1 MKQSQ
6 LVSIAALI
14 LAVNPTPA
22 DQSIPIRYQDPSGR
36 LRLTVDHDIELRMA
50 EPMKASRRFAFDLD
64 LATDPDG
71 AAWTAVIGKARGT
84 THVHGAQQ
92 RHGTRHLTD
101 TDIPLSVGEEGSR
114 LETADQA
121 DPRAIPMGPI
131 PKSGFSVTSVL
142 ADALPILSDAPV
154 KVGSTWTTERP
165 IRSLETWTWGQGQL
179 TSNHRVTAIDSRQGH
194 TLVKVTTES
203 HAKLGPVE
211 GEGPYNGTLER
222 TVHWTF
228 DATGGRLLSLS
239 SDQTTEGRADLGRGE
254 TPVYQRTRV
263 ELAAGS

>member
-1 MKQSQ
+1 M
-6 LVSIAALI
+6 
-14 LAVNPTPA
+14 
-22 DQSIPIRYQDPSGR
+22 
-36 LRLTVDHDIELRMA
+36 DHDIELRMA
-50 EPMKASRRFAFDLD
+50 EPMKASRSFAFDLD
-64 LATDPDG
+64 LVTDPE
-71 AAWTAVIGKARGT
+71 AATWTAVIGKARGT
-84 THVHGAQQ
+84 SRAHGVRQ
-92 RHGTRHLTD
+92 RLGARHLID
-101 TDIPLSVGEEGSR
+101 TNIPLSVGEEGSR

-121 DPRAIPMGPI
+121 DPRAISLGPM
-131 PKSGFSVTSVL
+131 PKSGFSVTSAL

-179 TSNHRVTAIDSRQGH
+179 TSKHRVTAIDARQGH

-222 TVHWTF
+222 TIHWTF

-239 SDQTTEGRADLGRGE
+239 ADQTTEGRAALGGRAE
-254 TPVYQRTRV
+254 MPVYQRTRV
-263 ELAAGS
+263 ELTAGS